1 MAQKAE
7 KSKDPGNRNL
17 ARNRKARFNF
27 AIEESMEC
35 GIELKG
41 TEVKSMK
48 AGRFSFSDAYARI
61 ANDEIWLIGF
71 HISPYEQ
78 GNIYNHDPDRDRKLL
93 LHKQEIKRLRRKV
106 DERGY
111 TLVPTSFYLKRGIV
125 KVELGLGK
133 GKRVVD
139 KRETIKQRDL
149 KREADREMSG
159 RY

>member
-1 MAQKAE
+1 MAHKGE

-27 AIEESMEC
+27 EIEERMEC
-35 GIELKG
+35 GIELRG

-61 ANDEIWLIGF
+61 VNDEVWLIGF

-78 GNIYNHDPDRDRKLL
+78 GNINNHDPDRNRKLL
-93 LHKQEIKRLRRKV
+93 LHKQEIKRLRRSV

-139 KRETIKQRDL
+139 KREAIKQRDL
-149 KREADREMSG
+149 NREADREMSG